1 MRPSARKPPRPMS
14 EHILA
19 FIDYSRRGD
28 EVVSV
33 AQDLATSTGARLTL
47 LAVAVIEDERRGC
60 CDLRSGLWNRMQR
73 ELAAEQLRKAERQL
87 APGVHAT
94 FAVAEGLSV
103 EATLVDES
111 LSGDYDLIIVA
122 DERSSPLR
130 RRARLADRLRPRVAC
145 EVKTPGS
152 R

>member
-1 MRPSARKPPRPMS
+1 MS
-14 EHILA
+14 EHVLA
-19 FIDYSRRGD
+19 FVDDSRRSD

-73 ELAAEQLRKAERQL
+73 ELAAEQLRTAERRL

-94 FAVAEGLSV
+94 LAVAEGSSV

-122 DERSSPLR
+122 DEGSSPLR
-130 RRARLADRLRPRVAC
+130 WRVRLADRLRRRVAC
-145 EVKTPGS
+145 EVKTPGG